1 MLSLENGLW
10 VLPEGMGGFSC
21 LALEGK
27 VVGVVL
33 ATWGHF
39 SQRPECCLP
48 TNRVPPTG
56 EPPSWVSRRRQSQEW
71 PWEAVVTLAD
81 GERRM
86 GKAFDF
92 WELLEGK
99 IHTCLDHSCHQ
110 IRTPNRFGV
119 ISNNNHSD
127 SGCNIYHHPFWVHLL
142 DARCSELTAM
152 VSFCS
157 HDTVFLNRWRDW
169 SQTAEAVAEPRMEPK
184 RWFTSHR
191 LPSLCSFPIAVLHQP
206 HYRLVYPGTGWG
218 GAGLEAQRRSKPPRW
233 GWETSQRLG
242 WMLVFKAGFASWS
255 CPFLS
260 PPAECSLVSFWKVH
274 SDKKGVNPIT

>member
-21 LALEGK
+21 LALGGK
-27 VVGVVL
+27 VVGIVL

-39 SQRPECCLP
+39 SQGPECCLP

-169 SQTAEAVAEPRMEPK
+169 SQTAEAACRAQNGAKKMIHVPQTPQPLLLPHSGSAPTPLSSSLSWDRMGRGWAGSPEK
-184 RWFTSHR
+184 VEASEVGLRD
-191 LPSLCSFPIAVLHQP
+191 LPEAGVDAGLQGRVCFLVLSFPLP
-206 HYRLVYPGTGWG
+206 TCR
-218 GAGLEAQRRSKPPRW
+218 
-233 GWETSQRLG
+233 
-242 WMLVFKAGFASWS
+242 VFP
-255 CPFLS
+255 C
-260 PPAECSLVSFWKVH
+260 
-274 SDKKGVNPIT
+274 